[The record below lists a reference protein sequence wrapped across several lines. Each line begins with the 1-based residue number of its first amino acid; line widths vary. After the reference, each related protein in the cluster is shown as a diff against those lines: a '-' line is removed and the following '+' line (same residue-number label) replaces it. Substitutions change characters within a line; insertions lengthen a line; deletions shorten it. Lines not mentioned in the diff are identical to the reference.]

1 MLSFFFFVIF
11 MYIKTFLS
19 YLFGY
24 QTIIIYMIDEISSR
38 KNIICNVT
46 GNKKYVQRGSTIYP

>member
-1 MLSFFFFVIF
+1 

-46 GNKKYVQRGSTIYP
+46 GNKKYVQRDSTIYYP